1 MSKLS
6 ILILTHNRPE
16 LFKRC
21 LKSALHDDAEIIVNN
36 DSWDVECSG
45 IPSDVKL
52 FHKQGS
58 LTSKYQFLAEQ
69 ATSDYV
75 YFLEDDDILFP
86 GFFKC
91 LERLNG
97 KDAYCGS
104 YYSYNKRLGPIEKRI
119 KFNLNFEF
127 QLSQVIFK
135 KSCLRFDNL
144 IECQDGT
151 SCIYNDY
158 YLFVNSVKDYEVL
171 NTMFYRQTCDGKDN
185 ISDANFTNL
194 NKCCKCKF
202 SRKGLD

>member
-1 MSKLS
+1 MPKLS

-21 LKSALHDDAEIIVNN
+21 LKSALHSGVEIIINN
-36 DSWDVECSG
+36 DSWDVECPDG
-45 IPSDVKL
+45 IKL

-58 LTSKYQFLAEQ
+58 LTSKYKFLVEQ
-69 ATSDYV
+69 ASGDYV

-91 LERLNG
+91 LGYLNG

-104 YYSYNKRLGPIEKRI
+104 YYSYDQSLGPTKKRI
-119 KFNLNFEF
+119 KFDPNFEF

-144 IECQDGT
+144 VECSDGS

-158 YLFVNSVKDYEVL
+158 YLFVNCVKDYEVL
-171 NTMFYRQTCDGKDN
+171 NTMFYRQTCDGGDN
-185 ISDANFTNL
+185 ISDDCFTNL
-194 NKCCKCKF
+194 DKCLQCKF
-202 SRKGLD
+202 SRKEFD